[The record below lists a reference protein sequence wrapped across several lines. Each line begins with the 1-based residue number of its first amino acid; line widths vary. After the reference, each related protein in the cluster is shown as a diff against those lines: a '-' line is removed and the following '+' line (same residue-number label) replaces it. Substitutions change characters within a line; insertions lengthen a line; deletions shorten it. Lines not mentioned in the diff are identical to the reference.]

1 MGIYYET
8 GARAK
13 CDGNSRREEM
23 GTESQQEQET
33 QAPLMGKGLALETSV
48 NYQKAN
54 FRMRK

>member
-1 MGIYYET
+1 MGIKYEM

-13 CDGNSRREEM
+13 CDGNSRREKM

-33 QAPLMGKGLALETSV
+33 QAPLMGMGLALETSV
-48 NYQKAN
+48 NCQKAS